1 MDSLAAQNENAAH
14 PNDIFFLWKCRESNP
29 SPNPSMRESL
39 RRVVSV
45 CFKAGCEERRR
56 NHSYPIP
63 YLDALTGNPG
73 IDPADNSAH
82 TPDCGNSKGMNV
94 ALGERVGAL
103 AASRR
108 VGERDIAD
116 LTEVRRL
123 LRACKSVLG
132 KFGFPH
138 F

>member
-1 MDSLAAQNENAAH
+1 MATMNTKAAPRAAFEYQWRCGELD
-14 PNDIFFLWKCRESNP
+14 PGP
-29 SPNPSMRESL
+29 SQSMKDNL
-39 RRVVSV
+39 RRIVSV
-45 CFKAGCEERRR
+45 IFKAGCEERRR

-132 KFGFPH
+132 KFGCPRF
-138 F
+138 

>member
-1 MDSLAAQNENAAH
+1 MKE
-14 PNDIFFLWKCRESNP
+14 I
-29 SPNPSMRESL
+29 L

-45 CFKAGCEERRR
+45 IFKAGCEERRR
-56 NHSYPIP
+56 NHSCPIP
-63 YLDALTGNPG
+63 YLDASSGSSS

-82 TPDCGNSKGMNV
+82 TLDCGNSKGMNV

-103 AASRR
+103 AASRH